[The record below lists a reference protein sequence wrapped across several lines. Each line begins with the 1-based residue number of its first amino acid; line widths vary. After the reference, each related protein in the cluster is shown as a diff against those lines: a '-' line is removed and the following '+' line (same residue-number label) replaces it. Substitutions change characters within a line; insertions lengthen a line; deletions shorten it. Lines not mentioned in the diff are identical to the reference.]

1 MEETAA
7 CATVSPTIGRTS
19 GLLAQGQ
26 KSKVIETKQGLA
38 LFHSV
43 LSFTLHSLQF
53 SIHVVPD
60 KSTGENDIIR
70 LPSLVPAAIQR
81 VSKTAQ
87 TVPRCLAIVLPNGA
101 DWLKLIL
108 QSENIIINITD
119 PDVQSTIRV
128 ISERN
133 MFCQDTIQAK
143 KYLHITTST
152 FSI

>member
-26 KSKVIETKQGLA
+26 KSKVIDTKQGLA

-43 LSFTLHSLQF
+43 PSSTLCIQF
-53 SIHVVPD
+53 SIHRVPD
-60 KSTGENDIIR
+60 KGTGENDKIR
-70 LPSLVPAAIQR
+70 LPSLVPAVIQR
-81 VSKTAQ
+81 VFELALKTAQ
-87 TVPRCLAIVLPNGA
+87 TVPRCLANVFPNGA
-101 DWLKLIL
+101 DWLKLIF

-119 PDVQSTIRV
+119 LNVQSTIRV

-133 MFCQDTIQAK
+133 TFCWNTTQAK
-143 KYLHITTST
+143 NIC
-152 FSI
+152 I